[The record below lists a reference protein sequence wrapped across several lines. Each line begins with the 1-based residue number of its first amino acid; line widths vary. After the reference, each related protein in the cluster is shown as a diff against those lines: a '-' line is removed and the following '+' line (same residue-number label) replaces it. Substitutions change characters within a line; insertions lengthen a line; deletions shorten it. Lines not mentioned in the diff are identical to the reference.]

1 MFFVFVGKGSEIIC
15 ADLKGLR
22 LRKIAVNFVTLQTGS
37 KLLPVNKKTIMTI
50 YQFLKV
56 LDTLNCME
64 RLCQF
69 NVVCKTNCA
78 RYERHKRFL
87 ELMEGNPNE
96 KSYNIL
102 MDLSIESGVS
112 VQGHSTDGDI
122 DFVVVD
128 PPYQ

>member
-22 LRKIAVNFVTLQTGS
+22 LRKITANFVTLQTGS

-56 LDTLNCME
+56 LDTLNGME

-69 NVVCKTNCA
+69 NVVCKTNYA
-78 RYERHKRFL
+78 RYERHKRFW
-87 ELMEGNPNE
+87 
-96 KSYNIL
+96 S
-102 MDLSIESGVS
+102 
-112 VQGHSTDGDI
+112 
-122 DFVVVD
+122 
-128 PPYQ
+128 